1 MLKNKVEI
9 IYKSKLSIF
18 YSILLVF
25 GSFFFLGIGIN
36 LYFTIIQKNGFNFL
50 IILPLFFILL
60 GVLTIYYIV
69 ILNTI
74 IITKDYLIL
83 NYLLLGKKK
92 KIKWKSITDAKMRFI
107 TTKSSGDDY
116 SFRTGYSMK
125 LFSNNKVYRII
136 SFTMS
141 EPDKF
146 IIQLK
151 KRLDSKLKVKMKTE
165 YKRSEKKFWKSES
178 EYRVMKNKYVIPICI
193 IILIIIYFT

>member
-1 MLKNKVEI
+1 MSKNKAEI

-60 GVLTIYYIV
+60 GILTIYYIV

-92 KIKWKSITDAKMRFI
+92 KIKWKSITDAKMKFI

-125 LFSNNKVYRII
+125 LFSNNRVYRII

-151 KRLDSKLKVKMKTE
+151 KRLDSKLKVKMKT
-165 YKRSEKKFWKSES
+165 RRNGVTKS
-178 EYRVMKNKYVIPICI
+178 VAKNVFDKQ
-193 IILIIIYFT
+193 ILPPL